1 MKLIPHCAKPGLPHA
16 TRPLFRRPRHRW
28 IPATILLLFALTP
41 GAWTQYPWA
50 PPPQALTGSTP
61 GANLRNAA
69 AAVQTQ
75 SGLVRKGAADWGR
88 RANSAGYR
96 TENFQQD
103 FNNMLWQFQALRA
116 QFNEMG
122 SIALQ
127 LGRPRASNAVVEL
140 DAGLNIIAEL
150 FPFLESQFNLG
161 TLDRN
166 IIVRTCRSL
175 EDAMREWER
184 ELKKNSSRMGL
195 VW

>member
-1 MKLIPHCAKPGLPHA
+1 M
-16 TRPLFRRPRHRW
+16 
-28 IPATILLLFALTP
+28 
-41 GAWTQYPWA
+41 
-50 PPPQALTGSTP
+50 
-61 GANLRNAA
+61 
-69 AAVQTQ
+69 
-75 SGLVRKGAADWGR
+75 
-88 RANSAGYR
+88 
-96 TENFQQD
+96 
-103 FNNMLWQFQALRA
+103 FQALRA

-166 IIVRTCRSL
+166 TIVRTCRSL